1 MPIMV
6 TNAEWSYDWYD
17 IIKKT
22 TQTHS
27 GSHIVLHERQLVG

>member
-1 MPIMV
+1 MQHEVMI
-6 TNAEWSYDWYD
+6 D